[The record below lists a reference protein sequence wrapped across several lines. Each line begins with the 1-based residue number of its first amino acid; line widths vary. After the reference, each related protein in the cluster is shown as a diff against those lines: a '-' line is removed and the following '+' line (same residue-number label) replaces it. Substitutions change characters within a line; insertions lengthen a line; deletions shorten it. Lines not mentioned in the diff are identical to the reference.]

1 METYQA
7 RDMHEAV
14 TYSDYGDFLD
24 VVLMALWLLTDIL
37 LGHDEGN
44 SRSRL
49 IKDSMWKKKL
59 RKPGLGKL

>member
-1 METYQA
+1 MN
-7 RDMHEAV
+7 EAV

-49 IKDSMWKKKL
+49 IKDSMW
-59 RKPGLGKL
+59 